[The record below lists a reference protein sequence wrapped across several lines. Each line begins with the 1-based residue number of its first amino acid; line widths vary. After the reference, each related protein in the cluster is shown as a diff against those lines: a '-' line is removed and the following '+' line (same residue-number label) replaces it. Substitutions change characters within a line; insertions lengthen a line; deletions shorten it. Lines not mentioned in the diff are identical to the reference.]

1 MLEKV
6 VIANRGEIALR
17 IHRACKELDIP
28 TVAVYS
34 EADRDLMHVKLA
46 DESICIGPAASSES
60 YLNIP
65 AIISAME
72 LSGAD
77 GVHPGYGFLA
87 ENSDFAEKIEKS
99 GFEFVGPSSEIIRTM
114 GNKIS
119 AKKLAKKIGLPIVPG
134 SSESIGSNAH
144 EEAEKIGYPVIIKAA
159 SGGGGRGMRV
169 VNSESELKNSLDLTR
184 SEAEK
189 AFGDPTVYM
198 EKFFTSPRHIEV
210 QVLGDKFG
218 NIIHLGERDC
228 SLQRRH
234 QKVIEE
240 APALGI
246 PQEVKEEI
254 YNKCIEACKKIKYV
268 SAGTFEFLYE
278 NEKFYFMEMNT
289 RIQVEHPVTESITGL
304 DLVKLQLRIAR
315 GEELKIK
322 QEDVVINGHAI
333 ECRINAEHPKTF
345 MPSPGKVIDYHAP
358 GGIGVRI
365 DSHLYNGYVVP
376 PHYDSLIAKLIVR
389 ANEREDA
396 RVRLVRAIEEMVIS
410 GIDTNLEMHTE
421 LLKDE
426 KFSTGD
432 FDINSV
438 SYTHLTLPTKRIV

>member
-1 MLEKV
+1 MLTKLL
-6 VIANRGEIALR
+6 IANRGEIALR
-17 IHRACKELDIP
+17 ILRACKELDIP

-34 EADRDLMHVKLA
+34 EADRDLMHVKMA
-46 DESICIGPAASSES
+46 DESICIGPANSSDS
-60 YLNIP
+60 YMNIP

-87 ENSDFAEKIEKS
+87 ENADFAEQIEKS
-99 GFEFVGPSSEIIRTM
+99 GFQFAGPSSEIIQTM

-134 SSESIGSNAH
+134 SEGPIGSNPK
-144 EEAEKIGYPVIIKAA
+144 EEAKAIGYPIIIKAA
-159 SGGGGRGMRV
+159 SGGGGRGMRI
-169 VNSESELKNSLDLTR
+169 VNSESDLEESINLTQT
-184 SEAEK
+184 EAES
-189 AFGDPTVYM
+189 AFGDPTLYM
-198 EKFFTSPRHIEV
+198 EKFFTAPKHIEV
-210 QVLGDKFG
+210 QVLADRFG
-218 NIIHLGERDC
+218 NVLHLGERDC

-246 PQEVKEEI
+246 SDETKENI
-254 YNKCIEACKKIKYV
+254 FNKCIEACKEINYE
-268 SAGTFEFLYE
+268 SAGTFEFLYD
-278 NEKFYFMEMNT
+278 NEKFYFIEMNT

-322 QEDVVINGHAI
+322 QKDIEINGHAI
-333 ECRINAEHPKTF
+333 ECRINAEHPETF
-345 MPSPGKVIDYHAP
+345 IPSPGKVLDYHAP

-365 DSHLYNGYVVP
+365 DSHLYNGYIVP

-389 ANEREDA
+389 ANDREDA
-396 RVRLVRAIEEMVIS
+396 RVRLIRALEEMVVS
-410 GIDTNLEMHTE
+410 GIDTNLEMHIE
-421 LLKDE
+421 LLSDKN
-426 KFSTGD
+426 FISGD
-432 FDINSV
+432 FDIN
-438 SYTHLTLPTKRIV
+438 YLETKLKNLN

>member
-1 MLEKV
+1 MLTKLL
-6 VIANRGEIALR
+6 IANRGEIALR
-17 IHRACKELDIP
+17 ILRACKELDIP

-34 EADRDLMHVKLA
+34 EADRDLMHVKMA
-46 DESICIGPAASSES
+46 DESICIGPANSNES
-60 YLNIP
+60 YMNIP

-87 ENSDFAEKIEKS
+87 ENADFAEQVEKS
-99 GFEFVGPSSEIIRTM
+99 GFQFAGPSSQIIQTM

-134 SSESIGSNAH
+134 SEGPIGSNPK
-144 EEAEKIGYPVIIKAA
+144 EEAKAIGYPIIIKAA
-159 SGGGGRGMRV
+159 SGGGGRGMRI
-169 VNSESELKNSLDLTR
+169 VNSESDLEESINLTQT
-184 SEAEK
+184 EAES
-189 AFGDPTVYM
+189 AFGDPTLYM
-198 EKFFTSPRHIEV
+198 EKFFTAPKHIEV
-210 QVLGDKFG
+210 QVLADRFG
-218 NIIHLGERDC
+218 NVLHLGERDC

-246 PQEVKEEI
+246 SDETKENI
-254 YNKCIEACKKIKYV
+254 FNKCIEACKEINYE
-268 SAGTFEFLYE
+268 SAGTFEFLYD
-278 NEKFYFMEMNT
+278 NEKFYFIEMNT

-322 QEDVVINGHAI
+322 QKDIEINGHAI
-333 ECRINAEHPKTF
+333 ECRINAEHPETF
-345 MPSPGKVIDYHAP
+345 IPSPGKVLDYHAP

-365 DSHLYNGYVVP
+365 DSHLYNNYVVP

-389 ANEREDA
+389 ANDREDA
-396 RVRLVRAIEEMVIS
+396 RVRLIRALEEMVVS
-410 GIDTNLEMHTE
+410 GIDTNLEMHIE
-421 LLKDE
+421 LLSDKN
-426 KFSTGD
+426 FISGD
-432 FDINSV
+432 FDIN
-438 SYTHLTLPTKRIV
+438 YLETKLKNLN

>member
-1 MLEKV
+1 MLTKLL
-6 VIANRGEIALR
+6 IANRGEIALR
-17 IHRACKELDIP
+17 ILRACKELDIP

-34 EADRDLMHVKLA
+34 EADRDLMHVKMA
-46 DESICIGPAASSES
+46 DESICIGPANSSDS
-60 YLNIP
+60 YMNIP

-87 ENSDFAEKIEKS
+87 ENADFAEQIEKS
-99 GFEFVGPSSEIIRTM
+99 GFQFAGPPSEIIQTM

-134 SSESIGSNAH
+134 SEGPIGSDPK
-144 EEAEKIGYPVIIKAA
+144 EEAKAIGYPIIIKAA
-159 SGGGGRGMRV
+159 SGGGGRGMRI
-169 VNSESELKNSLDLTR
+169 VNSESDLEESINLTQA
-184 SEAEK
+184 EAES
-189 AFGDPTVYM
+189 AFGDPTLYM

-210 QVLGDKFG
+210 QVLADKFG
-218 NIIHLGERDC
+218 NVLHLGERDC

-240 APALGI
+240 APAIGI
-246 PQEVKEEI
+246 SNEIKENI
-254 YNKCIEACKKIKYV
+254 FNKCIEACKEINYV
-268 SAGTFEFLYE
+268 SAGTFEFLYQE
-278 NEKFYFMEMNT
+278 EKFYFIEMNT

-315 GEELKIK
+315 GEKLKIEQK
-322 QEDVVINGHAI
+322 DIEINGHAI
-333 ECRINAEHPKTF
+333 ECRINAEHPETF
-345 MPSPGKVIDYHAP
+345 IPSPGKVLDYHAP

-389 ANEREDA
+389 ANDREDA
-396 RVRLVRAIEEMVIS
+396 RARLIRALEEMVIS
-410 GIDTNLEMHTE
+410 GIDTNLEMHIE
-421 LLKDE
+421 LLSDKN
-426 KFSTGD
+426 FISGD
-432 FDINSV
+432 FDIN
-438 SYTHLTLPTKRIV
+438 YLETRLKNLN

>member
-1 MLEKV
+1 MLTKLL
-6 VIANRGEIALR
+6 IANRGEIALR
-17 IHRACKELDIP
+17 IHRACKELNIP

-34 EADRDLMHVKLA
+34 EADRDLMHVRLA

-87 ENSDFAEKIEKS
+87 ENADFAERIEKS
-99 GFEFVGPSSEIIRTM
+99 GFEFVGPSSEIIKTM

-134 SSESIGSNAH
+134 SSESIGSNAN
-144 EEAEKIGYPVIIKAA
+144 EEAEKIGYPIIIKAA

-169 VNSESELKNSLDLTR
+169 VDSESELENSLNLTR

-218 NIIHLGERDC
+218 NVIHLGERDC

-254 YNKCIEACKKIKYV
+254 YNKCIEACKNIKYV

-410 GIDTNLEMHTE
+410 GIETNLEMHTE

-426 KFSTGD
+426 KFSAGD
-432 FDINSV
+432 FDIN
-438 SYTHLTLPTKRIV
+438 YLENKYKDTNKNG

>member
-1 MLEKV
+1 MLTKLL
-6 VIANRGEIALR
+6 IANRGEIALR
-17 IHRACKELDIP
+17 IHRACKELNIP

-169 VNSESELKNSLDLTR
+169 VNSESELENSLDLTR

-246 PQEVKEEI
+246 PQEVKEDI
-254 YNKCIEACKKIKYV
+254 YNKCIEACKKIKYI

-322 QEDVVINGHAI
+322 QEDVLINGHAI

-365 DSHLYNGYVVP
+365 DSHLYNGYVVS

-389 ANEREDA
+389 ANDREDA

-410 GIDTNLEMHTE
+410 GIDTNLELHTE

-432 FDINSV
+432 FDIN
-438 SYTHLTLPTKRIV
+438 YLENKYKDANENG

>member
-1 MLEKV
+1 MLTKLL
-6 VIANRGEIALR
+6 IANRGEIALR
-17 IHRACKELDIP
+17 ILRACKELDIP

-34 EADRDLMHVKLA
+34 EADRDLMHVKMA
-46 DESICIGPAASSES
+46 DESICIGPANSNES
-60 YLNIP
+60 YMNIP

-87 ENSDFAEKIEKS
+87 ENADFAEQVEKS
-99 GFEFVGPSSEIIRTM
+99 GFQFAGPSSEIIQTM

-134 SSESIGSNAH
+134 SEGPIGSNPK
-144 EEAEKIGYPVIIKAA
+144 EEAKAIGYPIIIKAA
-159 SGGGGRGMRV
+159 SGGGGRGMRI
-169 VNSESELKNSLDLTR
+169 VNSESDLEESINLTQT
-184 SEAEK
+184 EAES
-189 AFGDPTVYM
+189 AFGDPTLYM
-198 EKFFTSPRHIEV
+198 EKFFTAPKHIEV
-210 QVLGDKFG
+210 QVLADRFG
-218 NIIHLGERDC
+218 NVLHLGERDC

-246 PQEVKEEI
+246 SDETKENI
-254 YNKCIEACKKIKYV
+254 FNKCIEACKEINYE
-268 SAGTFEFLYE
+268 SAGTFEFLYQE
-278 NEKFYFMEMNT
+278 EKFYFIEMNT

-322 QEDVVINGHAI
+322 QKDIEMNGHAI
-333 ECRINAEHPKTF
+333 ECRINAEHPETF
-345 MPSPGKVIDYHAP
+345 IPSPGKVLDYHAP

-365 DSHLYNGYVVP
+365 DSHLYNNYVVP

-389 ANEREDA
+389 ANDREDA
-396 RVRLVRAIEEMVIS
+396 RVRLIRALEEMVVS
-410 GIDTNLEMHTE
+410 GIDTNLEMHIE
-421 LLKDE
+421 LLSDKN
-426 KFSTGD
+426 FISGD
-432 FDINSV
+432 FDIN
-438 SYTHLTLPTKRIV
+438 YLEKRLKNLN

>member
-1 MLEKV
+1 MLTKLL
-6 VIANRGEIALR
+6 IANRGEIALR

-87 ENSDFAEKIEKS
+87 ENADFAEKIEKS
-99 GFEFVGPSSEIIRTM
+99 GFEFVGPSSEIIKTM

-144 EEAEKIGYPVIIKAA
+144 EEAKKIGYPIIIKAA

-169 VNSESELKNSLDLTR
+169 VNSESELENSLDLTR

-218 NIIHLGERDC
+218 NVIHLGERDC

-410 GIDTNLEMHTE
+410 GIETNLEMHTE

-426 KFSTGD
+426 KFSAGD
-432 FDINSV
+432 FDIN
-438 SYTHLTLPTKRIV
+438 YLENKYKDTNKNG